1 VKYIKMGSSSNFG
14 NMFSMT
20 GGSLFLPFLPMLPI
34 QILLNNFLY
43 DMSQLSIPT
52 DEVDKE
58 YLARP
63 RPWNINSIKRF
74 MVILG
79 PISSIFDFITF
90 GVMLLVFRASVDLFH
105 TGWFIESLITQTL
118 VIYVIRTGKVPFI
131 QSMPSK
137 SMMLTSLLVAATGI
151 IIPFSPLAGAFG
163 FVAPPMLYFAILAL
177 IVLAYLFLVQAVKS
191 WFIRRFGFD

>member
-1 VKYIKMGSSSNFG
+1 
-14 NMFSMT
+14 
-20 GGSLFLPFLPMLPI
+20 LFLPFLPMLPI

-52 DEVDKE
+52 DEVDRE
-58 YLARP
+58 YLASP

-79 PISSIFDFITF
+79 PISSIFDLITF
-90 GVMLLVFRASVDLFH
+90 GVMLLVFRASAVLFH
-105 TGWFIESLITQTL
+105 TGWFIESLVTQTL

-137 SMMLTSLLVAATGI
+137 PMMLTTLLVVATGI

-163 FVAPPMLYFAILAL
+163 FVAPPPLYFAILSL
-177 IVLAYLFLVQAVKS
+177 MVLTYIILVQVVKS
-191 WFIRRFGFD
+191 WFVKKFGFD